1 MKLHDI
7 KNVVVTGCSFMEGGS
22 LTKTHNS
29 ALDNFLTPAEQ
40 LQFRFSKI
48 LSDMFDAKEI
58 NIASAGGSNERG
70 IRKIYEWCE
79 ANSEQVKNSIFVFGL
94 TELLRKEKY
103 CGNTKSYIKWR
114 NTIFFNNTD
123 GLDNEGINHKLIPGS
138 FEFVNYV
145 KENNLY
151 SLLLSY
157 AKGDILLFTDLNYE
171 FKTLSRQLD
180 LLNCY
185 IESKGGKLVVIAA
198 MLEIDDFVAEEF
210 GIKGE
215 LAKNKFNFLTFPGGV
230 KCWKS
235 YIKSYDP
242 YYSRSRH
249 PSIQDDKILAEL
261 TYTYVE
267 SIL

>member
-1 MKLHDI
+1 MNLHEI
-7 KNVVVTGCSFMEGGS
+7 KNVVVTGCSFMQGLS

-29 ALDNFLTPAEQ
+29 ALDNFLTSPEQ
-40 LQFRFSKI
+40 LQNRFSKI
-48 LSDMFDAKEI
+48 LSDMLNANEV

-79 ANSEQVKNSIFVFGL
+79 ANSEQVKNSVFVFGL

-103 CGNTKSYIKWR
+103 CRNTKSYINWR
-114 NTIFFNNTD
+114 NTMFFNNTD
-123 GLDNEGINHKLIPGS
+123 GLDNEKMNIKLTPGS
-138 FEFVNYV
+138 REFVNYV
-145 KENNLY
+145 KENDLY
-151 SLLLSY
+151 PLLLSY
-157 AKGDILLFTDLNYE
+157 AKVGILLFTDLDYE

-185 IESKGGKLVVIAA
+185 IESKGGKLVIIAA
-198 MLEIDDFVAEEF
+198 MLEVDDFVSKEF

-215 LAKNKFNFLTFPGGV
+215 LTENKFNFLTFPGGF

-242 YYSRSRH
+242 YYSWARH